1 MKINLTAGILVAF
14 LSLAHTL
21 PAQEAI
27 CGTDE
32 QVSKSLSDNPALAI
46 DFEALYDWLRSNPL
60 QEGSSETVRVIPTV
74 VHVMHTYGV
83 QNISDAQI
91 ADAIRILNEDF
102 QKQNSDISDVVPAFQ
117 SITGNANFEFRL
129 AQRDPSGGCTNG
141 IVRNF
146 TALTNN
152 AGDRVK
158 AVSTWPR
165 NQYFNVWIVNNI
177 ASGSGTQG
185 IIAGYAY
192 LPGSAPSASVDGI
205 ILDHRYTGSIGA
217 SQGTNF
223 AARVI
228 THEAGHWFGLL
239 HPWGT
244 GSCGQNCN
252 GDDFIGDTPPTSGAC
267 NNCNLSQTTCGNLD
281 NIQNFMDYAM
291 CSRMFTTE
299 QANRMIQVVTSPT
312 AGRNNLWT
320 ASNRTSTG
328 TNDGFNQTCRPIADF
343 WSNTQTACI
352 GSTIQF
358 RDHSWNATPTSWSWT
373 LSNGSVNL
381 TSTVQNPQFIFNQPG
396 TYQVS
401 LTVANA
407 QGSHT
412 ETREKMITIFPTGN
426 NFSNWIYEDRFE
438 NGPISTG
445 RWTVPY
451 AQNSGNGWQE
461 TTAASFSS
469 PGALRVRAF
478 DAPRG
483 EVFNLVSPSYDFSAI
498 NGNIQAYWK
507 YSYARRNNT
516 SNDQLRIYISTNCGV
531 SWSLR
536 KVISGADLA
545 TVGNVGGV
553 FVPSSPGQWAT
564 DSLGNFTALAN
575 NTAVRFKFEFTT
587 DLGNDFY
594 LDDFMVMGPLS
605 ADQASEPEHLALTL
619 FPNPTADKFQIQL
632 NLSEP
637 ADINVTMYDIA
648 GRLVLP
654 AQLMQGSQGTN
665 TFNIV
670 PPTLSPGIYLVA
682 INLAGKTFTKRLQ
695 IH

>member
-1 MKINLTAGILVAF
+1 MKILITTGMILSFLFWGIS
-14 LSLAHTL
+14 LS
-21 PAQEAI
+21 AQEAV

-32 QVSKSLSDNPALAI
+32 KVAESLSENPALAV
-46 DFEALYDWLRSNPL
+46 DFEALYDWLNSNPL
-60 QEGSSETVRVIPTV
+60 PSGNEETVRVIPTV

-102 QKQNSDISDVVPAFQ
+102 QKQNADIGDVVPAFQ
-117 SITGNANFEFRL
+117 SITGNTNFEFRL
-129 AQRDPSGGCTNG
+129 AQRDPNGNCTNG
-141 IVRNF
+141 IIRSF

-165 NQYFNVWIVNNI
+165 NRYFNVWVVNNI

-244 GSCGQNCN
+244 SSCGQNCN
-252 GDDFIGDTPPTSGAC
+252 GDDFIGDTPQTSGAC
-267 NNCNLSQTTCGNLD
+267 NNCNLNQTTCGNLD
-281 NIQNFMDYAM
+281 NVQNFMDYAL
-291 CSRMFTTE
+291 CSRMFTAE
-299 QANRMIQVVTSPT
+299 QSSRMIQVVTSST

-320 ASNRTSTG
+320 SSNRTSTG
-328 TNDGFNQTCRPIADF
+328 TNDGFSQTCRPIADF
-343 WSNTQTACI
+343 WSNTQSACI
-352 GSTIQF
+352 GSVIQF
-358 RDHSWNATPTSWSWT
+358 RDHSWNATPTSWNWT
-373 LSNGSVNL
+373 ISNGSANL
-381 TSTVQNPQFIFNQPG
+381 TSTLQNPQFTFNEAG
-396 TYQVS
+396 TYQVT

-407 QGSHT
+407 QGTST
-412 ETREKMITIFPTGN
+412 ETRQKMITIFPVGN
-426 NFSNWIYEDRFE
+426 TFSNWIYEDRFE

-451 AQNSGNGWQE
+451 AQNGANGWQE

-483 EVFNLVSPSYDFSAI
+483 EVFNLISPSYDFSAI

-536 KVISGADLA
+536 KAVSGADLA
-545 TVGNVGGV
+545 TVGNVAGV
-553 FVPSSPGQWAT
+553 FTPTSAAQWKT
-564 DSLGNFTALAN
+564 DSLGNFQALAN
-575 NTAVRFKFEFTT
+575 NQAVRFRFEFTS

-605 ADQASEPEHLALTL
+605 IEDALEPEHLGIRL
-619 FPNPTADKFQIQL
+619 FPNPTADKFQLTL
-632 NLSEP
+632 NLTEP
-637 ADINVTMYDIA
+637 ALVNVTMTDIA
-648 GRLVLP
+648 GRQVLNP
-654 AQLMQGSQGTN
+654 VVLQANQGANSFGITPPSLSSGMYMVYI
-665 TFNIV
+665 NIN
-670 PPTLSPGIYLVA
+670 GR
-682 INLAGKTFTKRLQ
+682 TFTQKLQ
-695 IH
+695 IQ